1 MHSPKSLSS
10 LFVTALVFAIAPH
23 AAVTA
28 QGRTAVLKVPGDY
41 PTISAAIAAASPG
54 DTVRVAGGTYREQV
68 VVDKAIKLH
77 GAGREK
83 TIIDGENRTDLTS
96 LGQVRVVAAGD
107 VEVSGFTITRAG
119 RHGAAGPGP
128 AGDYAAIYTESSVAG
143 VTYDIHHNRVIEI
156 GEPDNPASQFRG
168 LGFLAGPGLQDLDF
182 HHNDISRTTYVGV
195 LCQAHVGPQT
205 IRDNVLGGAIVGTSD
220 GLIVSVGTGSG
231 PVRILRNSIDM
242 GTPQVNPGFPSG
254 ITVLGEG
261 VDDVEIVG
269 NTIYDIIENRRGILL
284 VGDEAPIRGAVIANN
299 RILGAG
305 GYTGITVWG
314 GCEDTAVENN
324 LITGITELASNTP
337 GTNGGIRLRAFPG
350 IAATPVR
357 TRIMGNTIEALRGIS
372 VEATSSSN
380 QIYGNRIRA
389 LDFPAVQLGAATTLN
404 LVGNNVLRTPAQ
416 RGNAAVLDQGTS
428 NTVALNR

>member
-1 MHSPKSLSS
+1 VHFPKALSS
-10 LFVTALVFAIAPH
+10 LFVTAFVFAIAPH

-28 QGRTAVLKVPGDY
+28 QGHTAVLKVPGDY

-68 VVDKAIKLH
+68 VIDKAIKLH
-77 GAGREK
+77 GAGREN

-96 LGQVRVVAAGD
+96 LGQVRVIAAGD

-119 RHGAAGPGP
+119 RHGAASPGP
-128 AGDYAAIYTESSVAG
+128 AGYYVAIYTESSVAG
-143 VTYDIHHNRVIEI
+143 VTFDIHHNRVIEV
-156 GEPDNPASQFRG
+156 GEPGNPASEFWG

-182 HHNDISRTTYVGV
+182 HHNDISRTTYVGFW
-195 LCQAHVGPQT
+195 CQGHVGPQT
-205 IRDNVLGGAIVGTSD
+205 IRDNVLRGAIVGGSD
-220 GLIVSVGTGSG
+220 GLYVVMGTGSG
-231 PVRILRNSIDM
+231 PLRILRNSIDM
-242 GTPQVNPGFPSG
+242 GAPQINPGFITG
-254 ITVLGEG
+254 ISVFGNG
-261 VDDVEIVG
+261 ADNVEIVG
-269 NTIYDIIENRRGILL
+269 NTIYDIIENRRGINLI
-284 VGDEAPIRGAVIANN
+284 GGESAIRGAVIANN

-324 LITGITELASNTP
+324 LITGITGLAVNTP
-337 GTNGGIRLRAFPG
+337 GTNGGIRLRAYAG

-357 TRIMGNTIEALRGIS
+357 TWIMGNTIEALRGIT

-428 NTVALNR
+428 NTVVLNH

>member
-1 MHSPKSLSS
+1 M
-10 LFVTALVFAIAPH
+10 
-23 AAVTA
+23 
-28 QGRTAVLKVPGDY
+28 LKVPGDH
-41 PTISAAIAAASPG
+41 PTISAAIAAANPG

-77 GAGREK
+77 GAGSEK
-83 TIIDGENRTDLTS
+83 TIIDGENRTDLAS

-205 IRDNVLGGAIVGTSD
+205 IRDNVLGGAIVGSSD

-380 QIYGNRIRA
+380 QI
-389 LDFPAVQLGAATTLN
+389 
-404 LVGNNVLRTPAQ
+404 
-416 RGNAAVLDQGTS
+416 
-428 NTVALNR
+428 

>member
-119 RHGAAGPGP
+119 RHGAAGPGQ

-143 VTYDIHHNRVIEI
+143 VTYDIHHNRVIEV

-261 VDDVEIVG
+261 VNDVEIVG

>member
-41 PTISAAIAAASPG
+41 PTISAAIAAANPG

-119 RHGAAGPGP
+119 RPGA

>member
-107 VEVSGFTITRAG
+107 VEFSGFTITRAG
-119 RHGAAGPGP
+119 RPGA

-143 VTYDIHHNRVIEI
+143 VTYDIHHNRVIEV

-261 VDDVEIVG
+261 VNDVEIVG

>member
-107 VEVSGFTITRAG
+107 VEFSGFTITRAG
-119 RHGAAGPGP
+119 RPGA

>member
-41 PTISAAIAAASPG
+41 PTISAAIAAANPG

-143 VTYDIHHNRVIEI
+143 VTYDIHHNRVIEV

-261 VDDVEIVG
+261 VNDVEIVG